1 MKKLM
6 KISISVFV
14 FIISVTLLFG
24 QGISRADTILFQDNF
39 NAENGGYAALNF
51 NSFTKWDVTSRPG
64 YTNGTVDLIG
74 QGSSWDF
81 HPGNGLYVDLDGS
94 TLDAGV
100 LTTKASFTYLP
111 NTTYW
116 LEFDLGSSQ
125 PPGEYGYG
133 APNEVTVSF
142 VTELYTITADDALT
156 HYIIEFTDSTGPMT
170 TPIVFSNA
178 GGDNIGAVLDNVTL
192 SQVPEPT
199 TLLLLGLGLIGL
211 AGVRRKF

>member
-39 NAENGGYAALNF
+39 NAENGGYAALNYSGF
-51 NSFTKWDVTSRPG
+51 NNWNVTDGS
-64 YTNGTVDLIG
+64 VDLIG
-74 QGSSWDF
+74 NDSWDF

-94 TLDAGV
+94 TSNAGV
-100 LTTKASFTYLP
+100 LTTKASFTYLF
-111 NTTYW
+111 NKWYR
-116 LEFDLGSSQ
+116 LDFDLGRSQ
-125 PPGEYGYG
+125 PYNGD
-133 APNEVTVSF
+133 NEVTVIVSF
-142 VTELYTITADDALT
+142 VNTSYTIYDIEPLTSYSIKFFDDGT
-156 HYIIEFTDSTGPMT
+156 SGPA
-170 TPIVFSNA
+170 IVGAISFSNA

-192 SQVPEPT
+192 TQVPEPT

-211 AGVRRKF
+211 AGMRRKF